1 MKVLWLAS
9 WYPGK
14 THATNG
20 DFTERQAKAVS
31 LLVPVTVLFVTKDES
46 LAAGS
51 AVMDKTV
58 DGNLTVYRVY
68 YGRSAW
74 AGWLEKL
81 LSLRRF
87 AQLQRKY
94 IRLILAEQGKPA
106 LVHVQVAMKAGLG
119 ALYLKKKYNI
129 PYVVTE
135 HWTGYYPQ
143 SSDSLYSRDIVFRM
157 LNKRILKGAAAFLPV
172 SAHLGQTVNE
182 HFVKKTFAVIP
193 NVVDTSLF
201 FYKPGMEEKW
211 VHFKLSLAGEDTSQ
225 GSQPWPVS
233 PPTTTRTS
241 CDNLKCA
248 RQKFRFIHPSYLN
261 YQKNPEGIIAAC
273 KIAAEAGCAFELLFV
288 GREDAALAAAA
299 QKAGLLNSVVS
310 FMPEQAYHQVAKLMQ
325 DSSALLLFSRFE
337 NLPCVVL
344 EALCCGLPVIST
356 HVGGLPEVIDNTNG
370 ILVQSEDIAGL
381 ATAMQ
386 QMVHDYTAYNR
397 AAIAQQA
404 VEQFSYHAVAGEI
417 IQVYKTVGAAI

>member
-1 MKVLWLAS
+1 MSVLWLAS

-31 LLVPVTVLFVTKDES
+31 LFVPVTVLFVTKDES

-51 AVMDKTV
+51 AVMEKKV
-58 DGNLTVYRVY
+58 EGNLIVYRVY
-68 YGRSAW
+68 YGKSAR

-81 LSLRRF
+81 LSLKRF
-87 AQLQRKY
+87 AQLQQKY
-94 IRLILAEQGKPA
+94 IRLILSEQGKPA

-119 ALYLKKKYNI
+119 ALYLKRKYNI
-129 PYVVTE
+129 PYIVTE

-143 SSDSLYSRDIVFRM
+143 SSNSLYSRDILFGI
-157 LNKRILKGAAAFLPV
+157 LNKKILKGAVAFLPV

-182 HFVKKTFAVIP
+182 HFVKKIFAVIP
-193 NVVDTSLF
+193 NVVDTSIF
-201 FYKPGMEEKW
+201 FYQPG
-211 VHFKLSLAGEDTSQ
+211 TY
-225 GSQPWPVS
+225 
-233 PPTTTRTS
+233 
-241 CDNLKCA
+241 
-248 RQKFRFIHPSYLN
+248 QKFRFIHPSYLN

-273 KIAAEAGCAFELLFV
+273 KMATQAGCAFELLFV
-288 GREDAALAAAA
+288 GREDAVLAEAA

-310 FMPEQAYHQVAKLMQ
+310 FMPEQAYYEVAKLMQ

-356 HVGGLPEVIDNTNG
+356 NVGGLPEVLDSTNG
-370 ILVQSEDIAGL
+370 ILVQNDDIAGL

-386 QMVHDYTAYNR
+386 QMIHNYTSYNR
-397 AAIAQQA
+397 AAIAQKA
-404 VEQFSYHAVAGEI
+404 VEQFSYQAVAGQI
-417 IQVYKTVGAAI
+417 IRIYKTVGAAL

>member
-31 LLVPVTVLFVTKDES
+31 LLVPVTVLFITKDES
-46 LAAGS
+46 PAAGS
-51 AVMDKTV
+51 AVLDKTV
-58 DGNLTVYRVY
+58 EDNLIVYRVY
-68 YGRSAW
+68 YGRYSRW
-74 AGWLEKL
+74 GWLEKL
-81 LSLRRF
+81 LSLKRF

-94 IRLILAEQGKPA
+94 IRIIMAEQGTPD

-119 ALYLKKKYNI
+119 ALYLRKTHSI

-143 SSDSLYSRDIVFRM
+143 SSDSLYSRDFLFRK
-157 LNKRILKGAAAFLPV
+157 LNKKILEAAAAFLPV

-182 HFVKKTFAVIP
+182 HFIKKTFSVIP
-193 NVVDTSLF
+193 NVVDTSVF
-201 FYKPGMEEKW
+201 FYKPGI
-211 VHFKLSLAGEDTSQ
+211 H
-225 GSQPWPVS
+225 
-233 PPTTTRTS
+233 
-241 CDNLKCA
+241 
-248 RQKFRFIHPSYLN
+248 QKFRFIHPSYLN

-273 KIAAEAGCAFELLFV
+273 KMAAEAGCEFELLFV
-288 GREDAALAAAA
+288 GKEDAVLAAAA
-299 QKAGLLNSVVS
+299 RKAGLLDGMVS
-310 FMPEQAYHQVAKLMQ
+310 FMPEQPYHQVAKQMQ
-325 DSSALLLFSRFE
+325 DASALLLFSRFE

-356 HVGGLPEVIDNTNG
+356 NVGGLPEVIDNTNG
-370 ILVQSEDIAGL
+370 ILVQNEDIAGL

-386 QMVHDYTAYNR
+386 QMIQNYAAYNR
-397 AAIAQQA
+397 AAIAQKA
-404 VEQFSYHAVAGEI
+404 VLQFSYGMVAGELVS
-417 IQVYKTVGAAI
+417 VYKTVCGKA

>member
-46 LAAGS
+46 IAAGS
-51 AVMDKTV
+51 AVLDKTV
-58 DGNLTVYRVY
+58 DESLTVYRVY
-68 YGRSAW
+68 YGRSAR
-74 AGWLEKL
+74 AGWMEKL

-94 IRLILAEQGKPA
+94 IRLIMAEQGKPA

-129 PYVVTE
+129 PYIVTE

-143 SSDSLYSRDIVFRM
+143 SSDSLYSRDILFRM
-157 LNKRILKGAAAFLPV
+157 LNKNILKGAAAFLPV

-182 HFVKKTFAVIP
+182 HFVKKAFTVIP
-193 NVVDTSLF
+193 NVVDTALF
-201 FYKPGMEEKW
+201 FYKPGI
-211 VHFKLSLAGEDTSQ
+211 
-225 GSQPWPVS
+225 
-233 PPTTTRTS
+233 
-241 CDNLKCA
+241 C
-248 RQKFRFIHPSYLN
+248 QKFRFIHPSYLN

-288 GREDAALAAAA
+288 GKEDAELAAIAR
-299 QKAGLLNSVVS
+299 KAGLMDGMVS
-310 FMPEQAYHQVAKLMQ
+310 FMPEQAYHEVAKLMQ

-356 HVGGLPEVIDNTNG
+356 HVGGLPEVLDNTNG
-370 ILVQSEDIAGL
+370 ILVQNEDIAAL
-381 ATAMQ
+381 AAAMQ
-386 QMVHDYTAYNR
+386 QMVQHYREYNR
-397 AAIAQQA
+397 AAIAQKAEQ
-404 VEQFSYHAVAGEI
+404 QFSYQAVADDI
-417 IQVYKTVGAAI
+417 IRGYKTVGTAI

>member
-31 LLVPVTVLFVTKDES
+31 LLVPVTVLFVTKDEN

-51 AVMDKTV
+51 AVMDKTA
-58 DGNLTVYRVY
+58 DENLTVYRVY
-68 YGRSAW
+68 YGKSAW
-74 AGWLEKL
+74 PGWMEKL

-94 IRLILAEQGKPA
+94 IRVIMAEQGAPD

-119 ALYLKKKYNI
+119 ALYLKKKYSI
-129 PYVVTE
+129 PFVVTE

-143 SSDSLYSRDIVFRM
+143 SSNSLYSRDILFQM
-157 LNKRILKGAAAFLPV
+157 LNKKIIKGAAAFLPV

-182 HFVKKTFAVIP
+182 HFVKKTFAAIP

-201 FYKPGMEEKW
+201 YYTPKTHH
-211 VHFKLSLAGEDTSQ
+211 V
-225 GSQPWPVS
+225 
-233 PPTTTRTS
+233 
-241 CDNLKCA
+241 
-248 RQKFRFIHPSYLN
+248 FRFIHPSYLN

-288 GREDAALAAAA
+288 GREDAALAEAA

-325 DSSALLLFSRFE
+325 DASALLLFSRFE

-356 HVGGLPEVIDNTNG
+356 HVGGMPEVIDNTNG

-381 ATAMQ
+381 AAAMQ
-386 QMVHDYTAYNR
+386 QMVHHYTAYNR
-397 AAIAQQA
+397 TAIAQKA
-404 VEQFSYHAVAGEI
+404 AEQFSCQAVAGEI
-417 IQVYKTVGAAI
+417 TRVYKTFGAAI